1 MTPKAPVRSRH
12 RPAGG
17 DGREPGVKQLSRRLA
32 EAEDALRAI
41 REGEVDAIIVKGS
54 RGERIFSLSES
65 ESIYRLMVETMSEA
79 GLAVTPEGTLLF
91 ANDCFVRMIGR
102 PLSKVL
108 GSRLDDLV
116 DKASRRRLRGL
127 LAKARSGPA
136 EARIV
141 LVPEDGAPLPVYAWA
156 NRLDRPEGPTICL
169 VGIDLSQLEIS
180 AELIEHL
187 KEQRES
193 LAESRRELER
203 RLIELQERNQE
214 LARFNEAAVGR
225 ELRIVELKKQVNELS
240 DLLGRSRPYPLRFED
255 G

>member
-1 MTPKAPVRSRH
+1 MTPKAPARGRP
-12 RPAGG
+12 RPAVRG
-17 DGREPGVKQLSRRLA
+17 GREPEVRKLRRRLA

-54 RGERIFSLSES
+54 RGNRIFSLSES

-79 GLAVTPEGTLLF
+79 GLAVSPEGTVLF
-91 ANDCFVRMIGR
+91 ANDCFVRMVGR

-108 GSRLDDLV
+108 GSRLGDFV
-116 DKASRRRLRGL
+116 DKASRRRLQGL

-141 LVPEDGAPLPVYAWA
+141 LEPEDGAPMPVYAWA
-156 NRLDRPEGPTICL
+156 NLLERPDGPTVCL
-169 VGIDLSQLEIS
+169 VGIDISQLETS
-180 AELIEHL
+180 AELIEDL
-187 KEQRES
+187 KEQRGA
-193 LAESRRELER
+193 LAASRRELER
-203 RLIELQERNQE
+203 RFIELEERNQE
-214 LARFNEAAVGR
+214 LARFNQAAVGR

-240 DLLGRSRPYPLRFED
+240 VLLGRPRPYPLRFED